1 MIIRPKTKLDFD
13 NSWIDKLKFQ
23 EHTDIDLA
31 GHVSAIAVK
40 SESGKVFDFYR
51 TDPLEKPSNFKY
63 TALYNKIKEVRD
75 ITDFFKIETTRIRI
89 HRQLPGQT
97 IPMHTDDNNIHAKDA
112 NDYRLR
118 LLTAIT
124 ESDDF
129 IYQFSLNNEI
139 ESYSLK
145 KGESIIFDP
154 DKVAHGMINN
164 SKTNIRYCFVQIF
177 QAYPITNWMKEF
189 INNNEVIRV

>member
-129 IYQFSLNNEI
+129 IYQFSLNNEV

-164 SKTNIRYCFVQIF
+164 SKTSIRYCFVQIF